1 MINGPADRS
10 ALKQLKAPDSA
21 PFSIW
26 SQQMSASEPRSGR
39 MIASALI
46 GAFLI
51 AGCATP
57 QVPLGQPGSLPKP
70 VELAPPGAIGEVSVP
85 GPAPAAGTKPAA
97 VGPSLAASSW
107 YWLGTIGSGEF
118 AAPADPDS
126 FNLEFLDGGQ
136 LAAQIDCNRGSSSWR
151 QDGSSLRIGPLA
163 TTRMACPPGS
173 EATRFGRQLGQVRS
187 AALVRGLLELR
198 TEEAATMVF
207 ARDPDWRL
215 NSYDCKG
222 GSPMQVAVGGGQ
234 AVVRLRTDSWL
245 LAQQAAGSGQR
256 YTQGN
261 AILIIRGPDANLI
274 VGGKQIAG
282 PCSTRR

>member
-1 MINGPADRS
+1 
-10 ALKQLKAPDSA
+10 
-21 PFSIW
+21 
-26 SQQMSASEPRSGR
+26 
-39 MIASALI
+39 MIASALT

-51 AGCATP
+51 AGCVPT

-70 VELAPPGAIGEVSVP
+70 VELAPPGAPIEGNSP
-85 GPAPAAGTKPAA
+85 GPSPAASTKPAA
-97 VGPSLAASSW
+97 PGPSLAASSW
-107 YWLGTIGSGEF
+107 YWLGTIGAAEF
-118 AAPADPDS
+118 VAPTDPGS

-151 QDGSSLRIGPLA
+151 QDGNSLKIGPLA

-198 TEEAATMVF
+198 TEDAATMFF

-215 NSYDCKG
+215 SSYDCPG
-222 GSPMQVAVGGGQ
+222 GSPMQLAVGSGQ

-245 LAQQAAGSGQR
+245 LAQQAGAAGQR

-261 AILIIRGPDANLI
+261 ALLIIRGPDANLI